1 MLNIANHCPLKA
13 KEQLFFR
20 SHGVRETLTLK
31 EIVCV
36 CVFVGRHEGV
46 DGPLISQCSGATID
60 KGKREAL
67 LSDTQKPEPLS

>member
-1 MLNIANHCPLKA
+1 MPIPRGARDSDLEVN
-13 KEQLFFR
+13 R
-20 SHGVRETLTLK
+20 
-31 EIVCV
+31 VCL
-36 CVFVGRHEGV
+36 FVGRHEGV